1 MMLAGMMTCS
11 RRSVQVRLPCGRRLF
26 PLQASALHVH
36 ADTRRTYISRFPGNG
51 KSFPASGKNFSR
63 AGRAAGIFPG
73 ERRRVPQRACRSFQT
88 ARFLRRRVFS
98 GRAFS
103 SEADAPGSSS
113 ESRARPASGERR
125 ALRYFL
131 PSTFSARSS
140 QRERASS
147 ARAFTSSSTY
157 MATAASAAARMPR
170 SSVKP
175 MTGMRSGITSAG
187 RMR

>member
-1 MMLAGMMTCS
+1 MTCS

-63 AGRAAGIFPG
+63 AGRAAGTFPG
-73 ERRRVPQRACRSFQT
+73 ERRRVPQPACRSFRT
-88 ARFLRRRVFS
+88 RVFFGG
-98 GRAFS
+98 GRAVQLFR
-103 SEADAPGSSS
+103 EPC
-113 ESRARPASGERR
+113 ARPASGERH

-140 QRERASS
+140 QRASASS

>member
-1 MMLAGMMTCS
+1 MMTCS

-63 AGRAAGIFPG
+63 AGRTAGLFP
-73 ERRRVPQRACRSFQT
+73 RNADACRSPH
-88 ARFLRRRVFS
+88 AVPS
-98 GRAFS
+98 GRAFLRTRVFFGGGRAGQLFR
-103 SEADAPGSSS
+103 EPC
-113 ESRARPASGERR
+113 ARPASGERR

-175 MTGMRSGITSAG
+175 TTGMRSGITSAG